1 MLWGKKIL
9 SAFPINSC
17 WKLTQGRCGSLPCWW
32 SDVDDSFPYWIIRAV
47 DSWWHLEY
55 SCSSKLFLWF
65 ISRVVQKDL
74 YLVLR
79 RCWMSLM
86 KGKLTATW
94 LLQVGVPWVL
104 PWLLGSS
111 WWDTQSILSYLCE
124 WSQRCADFNILELI
138 KLYVFFCFTTS
149 LHTTFIVSVRTPEFS
164 TQNYIASVY
173 KKVKNTSYYL

>member
-1 MLWGKKIL
+1 MSGFDWVFNFVGKKIL
-9 SAFPINSC
+9 LAFLMNSC

-138 KLYVFFCFTTS
+138 KLYVFFVSQLHCIQHS
-149 LHTTFIVSVRTPEFS
+149 LFQWELLNLAHRI
-164 TQNYIASVY
+164 I
-173 KKVKNTSYYL
+173 